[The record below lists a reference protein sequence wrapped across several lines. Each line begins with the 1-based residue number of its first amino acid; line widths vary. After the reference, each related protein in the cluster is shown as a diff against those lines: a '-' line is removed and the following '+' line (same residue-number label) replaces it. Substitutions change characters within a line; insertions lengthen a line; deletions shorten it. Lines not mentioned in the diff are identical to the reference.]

1 MKLINLA
8 LLTTFWTSLKA
19 YLSSHF
25 RDKTSQIPMDDINLT
40 YATEE
45 DITSLFSD

>member
-1 MKLINLA
+1 MKLINLT

-45 DITSLFSD
+45 DITNLFSD